1 MTTQIPDSKPRALIA
16 MSGGVDSSVAAWL
29 MQQAGYDCTGITMRL
44 TRNET
49 LGQSGFHTC
58 CSEKDIED
66 AAEVAYAMDIPYEV
80 LDFTA
85 DFREQI
91 IEKFVRVYE
100 AGGTPNP
107 CIDCNK
113 YMKFRHL
120 LDWARAH
127 GMEYVVTG
135 HYARVEQDEA
145 TGRFLL
151 KKGLDEGK
159 DQSYV
164 LYNLTQEQLA
174 HIRLPLGGLHKT
186 EVREIAEQHK
196 FVNARKHDS
205 QDICFVPDGDY
216 AKIIELR
223 TGKKA
228 EPGNFIDKDGHIL
241 GRHSG
246 IIRYTIGQHRGL
258 GLSLS
263 QKYFVC
269 EIRPE
274 DNTVVLGAS
283 EDLFHRGVKVR
294 DMHWIAGEAP
304 GESFRCKAK
313 LRYRHPEQ
321 PVSVMV
327 LENGEIRLLFD
338 EPQRAPTPG
347 QYAVLYDGDIVLGGG
362 VIAGTFAE
370 DTKEAGV

>member
-1 MTTQIPDSKPRALIA
+1 M
-16 MSGGVDSSVAAWL
+16 
-29 MQQAGYDCTGITMRL
+29 
-44 TRNET
+44 
-49 LGQSGFHTC
+49 
-58 CSEKDIED
+58 
-66 AAEVAYAMDIPYEV
+66 
-80 LDFTA
+80 
-85 DFREQI
+85 
-91 IEKFVRVYE
+91 
-100 AGGTPNP
+100 
-107 CIDCNK
+107 
-113 YMKFRHL
+113 
-120 LDWARAH
+120 
-127 GMEYVVTG
+127 
-135 HYARVEQDEA
+135 
-145 TGRFLL
+145 
-151 KKGLDEGK
+151 
-159 DQSYV
+159 
-164 LYNLTQEQLA
+164 TQE
-174 HIRLPLGGLHKT
+174 RLSQTLFPLGELRKS
-186 EVREIAEQHK
+186 E
-196 FVNARKHDS
+196 ARKLARQSDFINADKPDS

-294 DMHWIAGEAP
+294 DMHWIAGSAP

-321 PVSVMV
+321 PVSVTV